1 MDSGAGSM
9 MLMLRPIQSM
19 EVLMHEFFS
28 LLSSSSAPLVAC
40 APLRG
45 LRVFVAR
52 GADAVGFLH
61 GQLTNDVAK
70 LAPGEARFAGYC
82 TASGRLL
89 ATTVI
94 WREAQ
99 SDGVVGLVR
108 AGLLD
113 GFVKRLGLFVL
124 RAKVVWDKPDA
135 LVAGVTAGSEQ
146 LAELSAAAGIAL
158 PTTAWARVDGPT
170 GTWIAAPHDATALR
184 WWWVASDEQARIAS
198 ATLAPLMRLADESA
212 WQAADLTEGL
222 PWIDSATLETFIPQ
236 TVNLDLVGGVNFTKG
251 CYPGQEI
258 VARAHYLGKVK
269 RRMAL
274 GHVELAT
281 GEGLAGQDVF
291 DAQSPDSPCG
301 RIVDAAGT
309 TRVVVLFETT
319 LDALE
324 QPRLRLGSAT
334 GPVIEPAAL
343 PYALA

>member
-82 TASGRLL
+82 TARGRLL

-170 GTWIAAPHDATALR
+170 GT
-184 WWWVASDEQARIAS
+184 
-198 ATLAPLMRLADESA
+198 
-212 WQAADLTEGL
+212 
-222 PWIDSATLETFIPQ
+222 
-236 TVNLDLVGGVNFTKG
+236 
-251 CYPGQEI
+251 
-258 VARAHYLGKVK
+258 
-269 RRMAL
+269 
-274 GHVELAT
+274 
-281 GEGLAGQDVF
+281 
-291 DAQSPDSPCG
+291 
-301 RIVDAAGT
+301 
-309 TRVVVLFETT
+309 
-319 LDALE
+319 
-324 QPRLRLGSAT
+324 
-334 GPVIEPAAL
+334 
-343 PYALA
+343 